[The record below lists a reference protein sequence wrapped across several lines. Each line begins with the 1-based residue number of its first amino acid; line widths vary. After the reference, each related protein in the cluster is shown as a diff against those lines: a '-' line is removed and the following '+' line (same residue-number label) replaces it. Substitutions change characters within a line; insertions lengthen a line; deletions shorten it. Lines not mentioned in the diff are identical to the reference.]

1 MSTSWGNE
9 RGALFHRGVVL
20 HPRGTA
26 QDEVQREMVRRERRE
41 KVAFARF
48 LARLAQAA
56 FRVPTEVLEPMFKDY
71 AETVFHES
79 YSRPPKPRTSP
90 KQKEN
95 QDLLAK
101 VDKLT
106 VADEDLPKPP
116 APRRGRAGR
125 R

>member
-1 MSTSWGNE
+1 
-9 RGALFHRGVVL
+9 
-20 HPRGTA
+20 
-26 QDEVQREMVRRERRE
+26 MVRRERRE

-48 LARLAQAA
+48 LTRLAQAA

-79 YSRPPKPRTSP
+79 YSKPPKPRTSP
-90 KQKEN
+90 KQREN
-95 QDLLAK
+95 EDLLAK

-106 VADEDLPKPP
+106 VADDDLPKPP